1 MQQVTACFAWQTS
14 FGSIW
19 LHFWDS
25 WSCRLR
31 SWGSRQLGITGAAES
46 KSMDIM
52 EPCWTVNHG
61 KSISVTQTMVFTC
74 FYIAGQWLPLLLAS
88 DCGFGRSASGHRG
101 ENVTKSPQ
109 LQSHRLSKAEIQFTT
124 DFEER
129 EIDKLCPKLYVTL
142 CHIMSLRFCIW
153 MYPLDLVTTGAS
165 RAWWG
170 DMGGHCFA
178 ISSMHIHEA
187 DMPMETQQLATAA
200 LVSWAAIRMKARADR
215 CRR

>member
-1 MQQVTACFAWQTS
+1 MQDDFNILSQLNLSKSKYIILQRHWDQCNRSRPASRGKTS

-142 CHIMSLRFCIW
+142 CHYDSVFEC
-153 MYPLDLVTTGAS
+153 T
-165 RAWWG
+165 
-170 DMGGHCFA
+170 H
-178 ISSMHIHEA
+178 
-187 DMPMETQQLATAA
+187 
-200 LVSWAAIRMKARADR
+200 
-215 CRR
+215 